1 MAKNSFIRIRGL
13 PAAAALSDGHAIA
26 AGVWAVPLVALPT
39 LTIILPAGMQGEST
53 VAVSLVTV
61 DGDILAETTM
71 TLAISSSAPA
81 PQQLPP
87 PARAGLAVVPP
98 LPSAE
103 RERALGLHARG
114 LEQLERGNI
123 DAARRFFEYATA
135 AGLAQSAVALAG
147 TYDPAE
153 LAKMTVVGLQPNV
166 EEARKWYEKARELG
180 AIEATERLRR
190 LGAR

>member
-1 MAKNSFIRIRGL
+1 VAKNSFIRIRGL
-13 PAAAALSDGHAIA
+13 PSAAALSDGHVIA
-26 AGVWAVPLVALPT
+26 AGVWAVPLIALPT
-39 LTIILPAGMQGEST
+39 LTIILPAGMQGESA

-61 DGDILAETTM
+61 DGDVLAETTM

-81 PQQLPP
+81 PQQEPP

-103 RERALGLHARG
+103 RERALGLHTRG
-114 LEQLERGNI
+114 LEQLARGNI
-123 DAARRFFEYATA
+123 DAARKFFEHAAA

-166 EEARKWYEKARELG
+166 EAARKWYEKARELG
-180 AIEATERLRR
+180 AIEAAERLQR